1 MMALQLMRNILAYLQ
16 ETAAAPLRLT
26 RLQRR
31 FPTCQ
36 FYLGAYV
43 DPASSLG
50 KYCVI
55 FRNTAI
61 VRSDIGDHT
70 FVQKDSYIGHAQVG
84 RFCSI
89 AMRVT
94 VGPGQHPVDF
104 VSSHPAFYSATQPIA
119 RTFSASDK
127 FSPTASVE
135 IGHDVWLGQNAMV
148 MDGVTV
154 GTGAVVAA
162 GAVVTQAVPPYAIV
176 GGVPARLIRYRFD
189 EALRA
194 KLLATQWWDMPDE
207 WLQAH
212 SPDFMDPVRFVEQW
226 EAEQGR

>member
-1 MMALQLMRNILAYLQ
+1 
-16 ETAAAPLRLT
+16 
-26 RLQRR
+26 
-31 FPTCQ
+31 
-36 FYLGAYV
+36 
-43 DPASSLG
+43 
-50 KYCVI
+50 
-55 FRNTAI
+55 
-61 VRSDIGDHT
+61 
-70 FVQKDSYIGHAQVG
+70 
-84 RFCSI
+84 
-89 AMRVT
+89 
-94 VGPGQHPVDF
+94 
-104 VSSHPAFYSATQPIA
+104 
-119 RTFSASDK
+119 
-127 FSPTASVE
+127 
-135 IGHDVWLGQNAMV
+135 MV